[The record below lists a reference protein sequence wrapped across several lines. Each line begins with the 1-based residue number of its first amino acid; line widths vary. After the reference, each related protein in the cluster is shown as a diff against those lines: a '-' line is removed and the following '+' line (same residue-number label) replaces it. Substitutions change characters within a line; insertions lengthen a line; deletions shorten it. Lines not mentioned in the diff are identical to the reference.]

1 MPTRLTHSVPVD
13 CETVVRALWA
23 YIDRELSD
31 EERAAV
37 DAHMAECDHCRAHN
51 DFERRLVQSIT
62 ALRADVREP
71 DELRD
76 RVLDALR
83 RARTEGEGEGEVG

>member
-1 MPTRLTHSVPVD
+1 MSSGLTPGGSLD

-23 YIDRELSD
+23 YLDRQLGD
-31 EERAAV
+31 DERAAV
-37 DAHMAECDHCRAHN
+37 DAHLAECADCRAHT
-51 DFERRLVQSIT
+51 DFERRLIDSI
-62 ALRADVREP
+62 AAFRSDIPNP

-83 RARTEGEGEGEVG
+83 RARVEGS